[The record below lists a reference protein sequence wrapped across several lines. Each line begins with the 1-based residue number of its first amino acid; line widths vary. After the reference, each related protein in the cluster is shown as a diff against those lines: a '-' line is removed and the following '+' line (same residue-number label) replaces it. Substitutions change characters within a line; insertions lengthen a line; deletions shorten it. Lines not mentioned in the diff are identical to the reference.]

1 MTSRRTNSNTSATI
15 NPRLAYPP
23 PPPST
28 HDNPYEYYFPSPPP
42 PSLSSPLNHLSP
54 YDYFSIDDTDDVND
68 HWHFENP
75 ARPLSNS
82 IQITR
87 VRVAVRTGLKVRTSV
102 HSPPFGAG
110 DGTPPP
116 QKTPAASPTTFP
128 SRRVRS
134 FLVFRRD
141 HPKLQTKSISPE
153 NWKRTDSL
161 GRESGRGRCWSLL
174 GWRRVVAGAGG
185 WRTDGC
191 PHFKLSVDVTRTRR
205 PFEGAIGAARLPD
218 FASLL
223 APPGSRIHAVLLDDP
238 RTRQILSGQW
248 TPAAPRQ
255 EADSRLT
262 YNEQKKALQKLRKEI
277 YNPLRRISPTV
288 NLYYRG
294 TVVDSNKERND
305 NGKSCAICLE
315 DFEPKQEVMLT
326 PCKHMFHEECIVP
339 WVKSSGRCPVCRFG
353 ISD

>member
-15 NPRLAYPP
+15 NPRLAYP

-54 YDYFSIDDTDDVND
+54 YDYFSIDDADD

-75 ARPLSNS
+75 ARPLSNT
-82 IQITR
+82 IQIT
-87 VRVAVRTGLKVRTSV
+87 G
-102 HSPPFGAG
+102 
-110 DGTPPP
+110 
-116 QKTPAASPTTFP
+116 
-128 SRRVRS
+128 
-134 FLVFRRD
+134 
-141 HPKLQTKSISPE
+141 
-153 NWKRTDSL
+153 
-161 GRESGRGRCWSLL
+161 
-174 GWRRVVAGAGG
+174 
-185 WRTDGC
+185 
-191 PHFKLSVDVTRTRR
+191 VTRTRR
-205 PFEGAIGAARLPD
+205 PFEGAIGAAQLPD

-255 EADSRLT
+255 EADSKLT

-294 TVVDSNKERND
+294 TVVDSDKERND

-339 WVKSSGRCPVCRFG
+339 WVKSNGRCPVCRFG
-353 ISD
+353 MSDD